1 MGTAT
6 QNMHTTSFLK
16 TILGLLLAVLPA
28 MLPAQIRHMGESANG
43 KKIGTHAWFNA
54 QDQKIAEV
62 NYGPAGEVIGF
73 KTWDEKGFL
82 IDDEH
87 LPTKREKFE
96 LPEMAMTFDAEGFG
110 WLIVHGRAD
119 DHAPQARSGERVGIY
134 YRGILQDGTIFD
146 ENFGDKKPFRFKH
159 NMQEVIPGFDKAV
172 AMLHVGE
179 EGYFLIPAALAYQG
193 QVAGIIP
200 PFSDLIFHIKL
211 VELN

>member
-1 MGTAT
+1 MRKFACF
-6 QNMHTTSFLK
+6 QV
-16 TILGLLLAVLPA
+16 ILGLLMAILPT
-28 MLPAQIRHMGESANG
+28 MVSAQIRHMGETTNG
-43 KKIGTHAWFNA
+43 KKVGTHAWFNA
-54 QDQKIAEV
+54 HDQKIAEV

-73 KTWDEKGFL
+73 KTWDEKGLL

-87 LPTKREKFE
+87 LPAKRDQFE

-119 DHAPQARSGERVGIY
+119 DRAPQARSGERVGIY
-134 YRGILQDGTIFD
+134 YRGILQDGTVFD

-159 NMQEVIPGFDKAV
+159 HMQEVIPGFDKAV

-200 PFSDLIFHIKL
+200 PYSDLIFHIKF